1 MSEGVKSV
9 RISKKLFLVYFLN
22 VIDWVF
28 TIALLSTGMFY
39 EANPIARTFIN
50 SVMLG
55 FLIKC
60 LLPFIAIY
68 FCSRCMHILEST
80 QLKFADML
88 ISFALT
94 VYIAITLDH
103 IINFVIFVFFRS

>member
-9 RISKKLFLVYFLN
+9 RISRKLFFVYFLN
-22 VIDWVF
+22 VVDWVC

-39 EANPIARTFIN
+39 EANPIARTFID
-50 SVMLG
+50 SVLLG

-60 LLPFIAIY
+60 LLPFIAIF
-68 FCSRCMHILEST
+68 FCTRFIRILENG
-80 QLKFADML
+80 QLKIADML

-103 IINFVIFVFFRS
+103 IINFILLVIFRR